1 MSSTASVTELA
12 TPLQIQQMKH
22 ILLLSFSLILTL
34 ATSAQEPTNTFDPLG
49 KNLNL
54 PRMIRVM
61 VEFIELPL
69 PELSRL
75 LAEPQ
80 TSANDNDLRIA
91 TGALIEAGTAKQ
103 VETQLIIAR
112 SGETSTVESITEF
125 TYPAEYEP
133 AGGLPSAMTTSSP
146 TDRTPTPS
154 IPTSFETRNLGSTLE
169 IQPAID
175 NSGHLI
181 DLRLSPQITQ
191 HLGEKIWPKWADSQG
206 ETLVQ
211 TPLFS
216 VNRINLGVSLAAGQH
231 TLISTVSA
239 PGKDGMP
246 DHQRKI
252 LVFVRAEIRTVNP
265 Q

>member
-22 ILLLSFSLILTL
+22 ILLLSSSLILTL

-103 VETQLIIAR
+103 VETQLIIA
-112 SGETSTVESITEF
+112 V
-125 TYPAEYEP
+125 PAKL
-133 AGGLPSAMTTSSP
+133 ALSKASP
-146 TDRTPTPS
+146 NSP
-154 IPTSFETRNLGSTLE
+154 IPQNMN
-169 IQPAID
+169 QQA
-175 NSGHLI
+175 
-181 DLRLSPQITQ
+181 
-191 HLGEKIWPKWADSQG
+191 
-206 ETLVQ
+206 
-211 TPLFS
+211 
-216 VNRINLGVSLAAGQH
+216 VS
-231 TLISTVSA
+231 
-239 PGKDGMP
+239 
-246 DHQRKI
+246 HQ
-252 LVFVRAEIRTVNP
+252 